1 MIMIDETIKKY
12 KLSEICEIQ
21 WWFWFEEKLF
31 KKEWLPILKIT
42 NIQNDI
48 ISEEKL
54 NYFDI
59 NDYKWKNLEQYQVK
73 KWDVVMAL
81 SWATVWKM
89 WINTTDKIF
98 YLNQRV
104 LKFIPNENIILN
116 KFLYYS
122 LKNQIQEII
131 NLASNSSQQNLS
143 NTSIKKII
151 LTVPSL
157 ETQQKIVNI
166 LDKMN
171 TYCNDVND
179 WLLKEYNLLDKQF
192 KFYLNKLLSSN
203 WWERE
208 RETNELLNNW

>member
-1 MIMIDETIKKY
+1 MIMIDETIKTY

-59 NDYKWKNLEQYQVK
+59 NDYKWKNFEQYQVK
-73 KWDVVMAL
+73 KWDIVMAL

-143 NTSIKKII
+143 NTNIKKII

-157 ETQQKIVNI
+157 ETQQKIVDI

-179 WLLKEYNLLDKQF
+179 WLLKEYNLLEKQF
-192 KFYLNKLLSSN
+192 KFYLNKLLSLD
-203 WWERE
+203 WFD
-208 RETNELLNNW
+208 NNDIYI